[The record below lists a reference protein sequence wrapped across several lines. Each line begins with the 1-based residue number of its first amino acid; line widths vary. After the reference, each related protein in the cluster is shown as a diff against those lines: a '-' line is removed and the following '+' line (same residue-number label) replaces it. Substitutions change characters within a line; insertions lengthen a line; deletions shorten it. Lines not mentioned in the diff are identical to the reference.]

1 MSNPARTNLLPA
13 AAFVSLLVLLL
24 GVAGLFTL
32 NLTHSR
38 SVAALDRQARLDQ
51 VRTAALEAKV
61 DFKTQVQEWKN
72 ILLRGQNADDYSR
85 YVASFDQHEA
95 AVQVGLASIRTQLDG
110 LELDAEN
117 IEPLAARHRALGAD
131 YRAALATW
139 QRNDPAGA
147 FAVDAAVRGRDRQL
161 GENIEALADRVAEAA
176 TRELKASGEA
186 AVALYAGLRKAVL
199 VIAALAV
206 IGALWLVVLANR
218 AARA

>member
-1 MSNPARTNLLPA
+1 M
-13 AAFVSLLVLLL
+13 
-24 GVAGLFTL
+24 
-32 NLTHSR
+32 
-38 SVAALDRQARLDQ
+38 
-51 VRTAALEAKV
+51 
-61 DFKTQVQEWKN
+61 QEWKN